1 MRIGIVIGRIGGV
14 DGVALETEKWISVLG
29 RMGHEIVVL
38 TGQLE
43 GEIGGVER
51 VSLLPE
57 LAFDHPLALEG
68 QRLAFFSAP
77 SIHPADETTLLARL
91 EREAAAIEEGI
102 LRWIAGERVDCLL
115 SENASALPF
124 HLTMGMALERVFA
137 RGETRVV
144 THDHDFPWERGER
157 YATPLPGLRRI
168 IERCFP
174 ARLPHVRHAVINSA
188 AARTLRGEL
197 GLEQVTVVPNV
208 MDFDRPLGQPD
219 AYNARLREDL
229 GLPAQARLLF
239 QVTRIVA
246 RKGIETAIQLVH
258 RLGDPAVHL
267 VITGTARD
275 EPDQEYPRML
285 ERLTAQLGLER
296 QVRFA
301 GERFA
306 TARGSAAGRRVY
318 SLSDAYACADACTYF
333 STYEGFGNAFVEAV
347 VARRPILVNSYQPV
361 YWEDIGSLG
370 FETVMIED
378 GVLTDEAVEQTRLL
392 LADPSRRRAMAE
404 RNFELGR
411 QHFSYQAL
419 ERLLTPLF
427 SW

>member
-1 MRIGIVIGRIGGV
+1 MRIGVVIGRIGGV

-29 RMGHEIVVL
+29 RMGHEVVVL

-68 QRLAFFSAP
+68 QRLAFFSAT
-77 SIHPADETTLLARL
+77 SDETTLLARL
-91 EREAAAIEEGI
+91 EREAAVIEQGI
-102 LRWIAGERVDCLL
+102 LGWLAAQRVDCLL

-137 RGETRVV
+137 RGEARVV

-174 ARLPHVRHAVINSA
+174 VRLPHVRHAVINSA
-188 AARTLRGEL
+188 AARTLTEE

-208 MDFDRPLGQPD
+208 MDFDRPLGRPD

-229 GLPAQARLLF
+229 GLPEQASLLF
-239 QVTRIVA
+239 QITRIVA
-246 RKGIETAIQLVH
+246 RKGIETAIRLVH
-258 RLGDPAVHL
+258 RLGDPAAHL

-275 EPDQEYPRML
+275 EPDQGYPRML
-285 ERLTAQLGLER
+285 ERLTAELGLER
-296 QVRFA
+296 QVHFA

-306 TARGSAAGRRVY
+306 TARGSAGERRVY

-347 VARRPILVNSYQPV
+347 VARRPILVNSYRPV

-378 GVLTDEAVEQTRLL
+378 SALTDEAVEQTRLL
-392 LADPSRRRAMAE
+392 LCDPARRREMAE

-411 QHFSYQAL
+411 RHFSYQAL